1 MSEAKL
7 GQEPAYWTGEVA
19 KKLEISDST
28 LRKWCIQ
35 LEAAGYKFIKGENDS
50 RAFTD
55 HDLKALQLFK
65 QLVKVQRKTKETAC
79 LEVVK
84 HYGTRTGTPPM
95 QPAQMAVQAHE
106 FKDKIDDMAQS
117 LEEIKKQLNEQMDFN
132 KKLVERMDQQSMSHI
147 REIQETRKQ
156 LAAAEEK
163 KKWWEFWK

>member
-1 MSEAKL
+1 
-7 GQEPAYWTGEVA
+7 
-19 KKLEISDST
+19 
-28 LRKWCIQ
+28 
-35 LEAAGYKFIKGENDS
+35 
-50 RAFTD
+50 
-55 HDLKALQLFK
+55 
-65 QLVKVQRKTKETAC
+65 
-79 LEVVK
+79 
-84 HYGTRTGTPPM
+84 M

-163 KKWWEFWK
+163 KKWWEFWKL